1 MEREA
6 REGYRIDPVSLA
18 GLLGQPA
25 PTAEQAAVIA
35 GPLEPTVVIAGAGS
49 GKSETMAARVVWLVA
64 NGLVRPDRVLG
75 LTFTRKAAAELANR
89 VRARLTQL
97 RATGFLGTEETAAV
111 AGDPSGPGDG
121 HGLLDAEPTVSTY
134 HSYAA
139 RLVGDHSLREAMEP
153 TMRLITPAVEWQMA
167 SGVVAAYDGPM
178 DQVEMT
184 PPSVTKAVLDLAGE
198 MSEHLRTPDDVR
210 RIGEWLRETRDAL
223 PKVRAPVRQIIAKHE
238 AREQLLPMIERYR
251 RLRADREVMDHGD
264 QVALAAR
271 IASRH
276 PEVGAIE
283 RARYSVVLLDEYQDT
298 SHAQLVLLRALFGV
312 ASGGPGHPVTAV
324 GDPCQSIYG
333 WRGASAGN
341 LLRFRQDFPARR
353 GHPARVAK
361 LATSFRNG
369 EYILGAANALSGE
382 LRTEAPELP
391 VLTSSAARDER
402 GRVRCGLFETAEQ
415 EAGWLGDEIAATLAI
430 PEGTAPDGGPWPD
443 SVLHP
448 SDVAI
453 LCRKRAQFP
462 AIRQALESRGIPVEV
477 VGLGGLL
484 TVPEVADIV
493 ATLRVMHDPT
503 AGDALVRLLTGPRW
517 RIGPRDLV
525 SLGRRARELAK
536 DARRDVDLPEG
547 APEPRPEDALRQV
560 ITDLAAESGSLIDAL
575 DDLGE
580 PARYSAAGFGRM
592 ATLAAELRG
601 LRGQVNQPLP
611 DLVTE
616 VERTIGL
623 DVEVAARPGAEAATA
638 RADLDAFADAAA
650 RFAGSAEEPTLGAF
664 LAYLNAAEDQEFGL
678 EAGRIGDTDSVKL
691 MTVHAAKGLQWPVVA
706 VPGLSAG
713 KSAQVFPARPTVS
726 TKWTS
731 NPRALPF
738 PLRGDAADL
747 PALRG
752 LDNASLE
759 AFDEACLLREERE
772 ERRLAYVALTRA
784 SYLLLASG
792 YWWGATGST
801 RMGPSVFLRE
811 IHDVCAAHPR
821 HPGYA
826 VAHWADEPPED
837 ATNPLLAEPTT
848 APWPPA
854 ATPPGADRTP
864 VSTGTP
870 PPGATGEGIR
880 SPGQEGVVA
889 GGEMV
894 RAALDGAADAWL
906 GAYATEAL
914 DGADAGRPAGWAL
927 DERLLLAER
936 AAQRRANRNDVELP
950 AHLSVSTL
958 VAMAR
963 DVDEVAR
970 RIRRPLPRPPAPH
983 LRRGTAFHR
992 WLEELY
998 GQQRLLGTDELPGA
1012 ADEEAASDADFEA
1025 LRAAF
1030 TASAWAERVP
1040 AEVEVAFETR
1050 LADRLVRGRIDAV
1063 FREPGGGYTVV
1074 DWKTGRAPRDDA
1086 ERRAVAVQLAAYRLA
1101 WARLT
1106 SLDVERVSAAFH
1118 YVRTNET
1125 VRPADLLDERGLE
1138 SLITTIPEAPATP

>member
-1 MEREA
+1 MS
-6 REGYRIDPVSLA
+6 EGYRIDPVSLA

-75 LTFTRKAAAELANR
+75 LTFTRKAAAELATR
-89 VRARLTQL
+89 VRTRLGQL
-97 RATGFLGTEETAAV
+97 RATGFLGTEETAGIV
-111 AGDPSGPGDG
+111 GDPGDPSAA
-121 HGLLDAEPTVSTY
+121 GLLDAEPTVSTY

-139 RLVGDHSLREAMEP
+139 RLVGDHALREAMEP
-153 TMRLITPAVEWQMA
+153 TMRLITPAVEWQLA

-178 DQVEMT
+178 DKVDMT
-184 PPSVTKAVLDLAGE
+184 PASVTKAVLDLAGE
-198 MSEHLRTPDDVR
+198 MSEHLRAPEDVR
-210 RIGEWLRETRDAL
+210 RIGEWLREQRDVL
-223 PKVRAPVRQIIAKHE
+223 PKVLAPVRQIIAKQE
-238 AREQLLPMIERYR
+238 AREQLLPMIERYQ
-251 RLRADREVMDHGD
+251 RLRAEREVMDHGD

-283 RARYSVVLLDEYQDT
+283 RSRYSVVLLDEYQDT

-312 ASGGPGHPVTAV
+312 GAAGGVGHPVTAV

-353 GHPARVAK
+353 GHPGRLSK
-361 LATSFRNG
+361 LSTSFRNG
-369 EYILGAANALSGE
+369 EYILGAANALSHD
-382 LRTEAPELP
+382 LRSEAPELP
-391 VLTSSAARDER
+391 VLTSSSARDER
-402 GRVRCGLFETAEQ
+402 GRVVCGLFETAEE
-415 EAGWLGDEIAATLAI
+415 EAEWLAGEIAAALAV

-462 AIRQALESRGIPVEV
+462 AVRQALEARGVPVEV

-525 SLGRRARELAK
+525 ALGRRARELAQ
-536 DARRDVDLPEG
+536 DSRRDVDLPESE
-547 APEPRPEDALRQV
+547 PEPAPEDALRQV

-580 PARYSAAGFGRM
+580 PARYSSTGFGRL
-592 ATLAAELRG
+592 AKLAAELRG
-601 LRGQVNQPLP
+601 LREQVGQPLP

-616 VERTIGL
+616 VERVIGL
-623 DVEVAARPGAEAATA
+623 DIEVAARPGAEAAPA

-713 KSAQVFPARPTVS
+713 RSAQVFPARPTVS

-738 PLRGDAADL
+738 PLRGDVADL

-752 LDNASLE
+752 LDPKSRE
-759 AFDEACLLREERE
+759 AFDEACLQREERE
-772 ERRLAYVALTRA
+772 ERRLAYVAVTRA
-784 SYLLLASG
+784 SYLLLVSG

-811 IHDVCAAHPR
+811 IHAACEAHPR
-821 HPGYA
+821 HPGYHI
-826 VAHWADEPPED
+826 AHWAPEPEED
-837 ATNPLLAEPTT
+837 ATNPLLATPPS
-848 APWPPA
+848 APWPDTA
-854 ATPPGADRTP
+854 AEAPVPGAQLELSAASAEGADRQSA
-864 VSTGTP
+864 VIE
-870 PPGATGEGIR
+870 GADLVH
-880 SPGQEGVVA
+880 Q
-889 GGEMV
+889 
-894 RAALDGAADAWL
+894 ALAGAADDWL
-906 GAYATEAL
+906 HATEGVAL
-914 DGADAGRPAGWAL
+914 PEPDRTRPAGWAL

-936 AAQRRANRNDVELP
+936 AAHHRENRNDVELP

-963 DVDEVAR
+963 DVHEVAR
-970 RIRRPLPRPPAPH
+970 RIRRPMPRPPAPH

-998 GQQRLLGTDELPGA
+998 GQQRLLDTTELPGA
-1012 ADEEAASDADFEA
+1012 ADEDAAPDTDFDE

-1030 TASAWAERVP
+1030 TASDWADRTPE
-1040 AEVEVAFETR
+1040 EVEVSFETH
-1050 LADRLVRGRIDAV
+1050 LADRLIRGRIDAV
-1063 FREPGGGYTVV
+1063 FHNPDNTWTVV
-1074 DWKTGRAPRDDA
+1074 DWKTGRPPRDA
-1086 ERRAVAVQLAAYRLA
+1086 TERRVVAVQLAAYRLA
-1101 WARLT
+1101 WSRLK
-1106 SLDVERVSAAFH
+1106 SVEVSKVSAAFH
-1118 YVRTNET
+1118 YVRENRTE
-1125 VRPADLLDERGLE
+1125 RPADLLDEQGLE
-1138 SLITTIPEAPATP
+1138 SLITTIPERVET